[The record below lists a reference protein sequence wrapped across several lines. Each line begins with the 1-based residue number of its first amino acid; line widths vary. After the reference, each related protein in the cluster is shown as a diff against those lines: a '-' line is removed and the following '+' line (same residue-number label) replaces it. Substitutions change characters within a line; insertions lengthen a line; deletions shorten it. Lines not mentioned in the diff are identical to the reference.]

1 MTLQS
6 TLLPFFED
14 LHVYRREQVLATVAR
29 FGEDCTRAGL
39 RRGIASP
46 ESLLDAEMRALVDLC
61 RLEGVNLSEH
71 ELLRHPFTPVRAAF
85 LAGANRVEPTR
96 RRRMSG

>member
-1 MTLQS
+1 MLSQNP
-6 TLLPFFED
+6 LLPFFED
-14 LHVYRREQVLATVAR
+14 LHLYRREQILATVAR

-39 RRGIASP
+39 RRGLATP
-46 ESLLDAEMRALVDLC
+46 DSLLDAELRALVDMC

-96 RRRMSG
+96 RRRPSG